1 MNSSIS
7 KNTFKAIYR
16 LLDKVSPLD
25 DDCGLLCG
33 AACCTCDN
41 CEGAD
46 AIVEGASDDADYEM
60 GIYLLPGEEQMFD
73 GDEDWIKWGHLAAEE
88 FDFPDS
94 WYGDVHFL
102 ECKAA
107 PCCPREK
114 RPLQCRF
121 YPLTPHIDED
131 GKLWLIYQNAELPY
145 TCPLIES
152 RIPLNRSFMK
162 ATYTVWCRL
171 IQDSLI
177 LDMVLMD
184 SQYRIEDQTEII
196 KVFPPAEED

>member
-73 GDEDWIKWGHLAAEE
+73 GDEDWIKWGHLAAED
-88 FDFPDS
+88 FDLFADFLDLGGVGGVHQVSGLAAGLKDRVARTGHAGQQGSGNTADADVPGADGFVFQLAVQFFSRFPEQAVVD
-94 WYGDVHFL
+94 
-102 ECKAA
+102 
-107 PCCPREK
+107 
-114 RPLQCRF
+114 F
-121 YPLTPHIDED
+121 YAL
-131 GKLWLIYQNAELPY
+131 
-145 TCPLIES
+145 
-152 RIPLNRSFMK
+152 F
-162 ATYTVWCRL
+162 
-171 IQDSLI
+171 
-177 LDMVLMD
+177 
-184 SQYRIEDQTEII
+184 
-196 KVFPPAEED
+196 